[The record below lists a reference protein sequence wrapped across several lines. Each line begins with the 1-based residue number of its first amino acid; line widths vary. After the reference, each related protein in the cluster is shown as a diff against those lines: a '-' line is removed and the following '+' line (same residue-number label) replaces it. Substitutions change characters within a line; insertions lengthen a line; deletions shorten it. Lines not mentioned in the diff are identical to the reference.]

1 MKTIPEMMT
10 KGFAY
15 LDRIEAAGELSTNPF
30 SILEM
35 FRKQFPD
42 IDRATAL
49 EIMMAWV
56 DKK

>member
-1 MKTIPEMMT
+1 MMT

-15 LDRIEAAGELSTNPF
+15 LDRIEAAEELSTNPF